1 MSSTVGSTSH
11 TRPGINP
18 TPVGGDVPDGLA
30 AGPQRGSRL
39 PLLLLAPAT
48 LLLLV
53 VLGYPIVRM
62 VTLSL
67 QEAKLRNIVRGD
79 TTWNNFEN
87 YQNIFADPGFW
98 DVVLRTVVFAVA
110 CVAATMLA
118 GTLVALLLNRLG
130 RRMRLLVS
138 VGLLMAWATPVVTA
152 TQVWQWLFDTQY
164 GIVNWALVSL
174 GFDGFLNY
182 SWLANPLSLLT
193 VAGVVVVWGA
203 IPFVALTLYAGLTQ
217 VPGELYEAA
226 EVDGASGWRRFWSI
240 TFPLLAP
247 IFTILAALSTIW
259 DFRVFT
265 QVFILQKAG
274 GITSETN
281 LLGIYAYRTSF
292 SGNDFGAGAAM
303 SVVMV
308 VLLGGLSLFYV
319 RRMIKEVDA

>member
-1 MSSTVGSTSH
+1 MSSTVGSTTP
-11 TRPGINP
+11 TRPSLDARP
-18 TPVGGDVPDGLA
+18 AGDVPEGSA
-30 AGPQRGSRL
+30 AGPQRNNRL

-87 YQNIFADPGFW
+87 YQRIFADPTFW
-98 DVVLRTVVFAVA
+98 DVVLRTVLFAVA
-110 CVAATMLA
+110 CVAATMLL
-118 GTLVALLLNRLG
+118 GTLVALLLKRLG
-130 RRMRLLVS
+130 TRMRLLVS

-164 GIVNWALVSL
+164 GLVNWALVSL

-217 VPGELYEAA
+217 VPEELYEAA
-226 EVDGASGWRRFWSI
+226 EVDGATGWRRFWSI

-292 SGNDFGAGAAM
+292 AGNDFGAGAAM

>member
-1 MSSTVGSTSH
+1 MSSTVGSTTP
-11 TRPGINP
+11 TRSSIDP

-39 PLLLLAPAT
+39 PWVLLAPAT

-87 YQNIFADPGFW
+87 YQNIFADPDFW
-98 DVVLRTVVFAVA
+98 SVVLRTIVFAAA
-110 CVAATMLA
+110 CVAATMLL
-118 GTLVALLLNRLG
+118 GTLVALLLKRLG
-130 RRMRLLVS
+130 TRMRLLVS
-138 VGLLMAWATPVVTA
+138 IGLLMAWSTPVVTA

-164 GIVNWALVSL
+164 GIVNWALVSI

-217 VPGELYEAA
+217 VPEELYEAA
-226 EVDGASGWRRFWSI
+226 EVDGATGWRRFWSI

-308 VLLGGLSLFYV
+308 VLLAGLSLFYV